1 MITAALHRTTAQHY
15 YTALL
20 HRSSK
25 TLSQIDIVKV
35 LKSSIPYEVGSTS
48 FKVDSGSRKG
58 QVHREQGVVVMRPQV
73 FLLVRTVPV
82 GCQLGYKT
90 SNNLNCKLQI
100 YRSWHN
106 GRERNFK
113 TRGHGF
119 NSWQKFSFPLSVLET
134 DPDTLFGFWL

>member
-25 TLSQIDIVKV
+25 TLSQIDSVKV

-48 FKVDSGSRKG
+48 FKVDSGPRKS
-58 QVHREQGVVVMRPQV
+58 QVHCEQGVVVVRSQV
-73 FLLVRTVPV
+73 FLLVRAVPV

-90 SNNLNCKLQI
+90 NNNLNCKLKI
-100 YRSWHN
+100 HRLWHN
-106 GRERNFK
+106 GWERNFK
-113 TRGHGF
+113 TRSHAF
-119 NSWQKFSFPLSVLET
+119 NSWQKFSFPLSVLKT
-134 DPDTLFGFWL
+134 DP